1 MVAATASHCPVGS
14 SIGGRLQLILPP
26 SSRPEYPIEPI
37 GDVEEELAWLHL
49 LDAPLIQPVKPII
62 TGSDVALLIRR
73 RGPTWNGS
81 VDLPSTLTTPKP
93 LLTSVKLEARST
105 AHHSGEGVTPREESR
120 VTLGEQDE
128 RAVDLSRDNAMRG

>member
-1 MVAATASHCPVGS
+1 MVTPF
-14 SIGGRLQLILPP
+14 GR
-26 SSRPEYPIEPI
+26 
-37 GDVEEELAWLHL
+37 
-49 LDAPLIQPVKPII
+49 PLIQPVKPIM

-105 AHHSGEGVTPREESR
+105 AHHSGEGVTPRKESR

-128 RAVDLSRDNAMRG
+128 RAVDLSRDKCNARLNRGRTARLRSWSMREQ